1 MSRKRHQQ
9 GNLKVVRGRW
19 IAPWWKGGHRRNKA
33 LGKAGKITKS
43 QAQDKLAEILAP
55 IYTQQQGPNRRL
67 EIRRFE
73 EWVFP
78 SETRKTP
85 LATDTCWRRWIAPR
99 LKPVGLEWV
108 NFQVM
113 RRTHASLMRE
123 LKVDPKTVADQL
135 GHSVDV
141 DLNVYTTTALGPRK
155 EALNAFESALRV
167 M

>member
-1 MSRKRHQQ
+1 
-9 GNLKVVRGRW
+9 
-19 IAPWWKGGHRRNKA
+19 
-33 LGKAGKITKS
+33 
-43 QAQDKLAEILAP
+43 
-55 IYTQQQGPNRRL
+55 
-67 EIRRFE
+67 
-73 EWVFP
+73 
-78 SETRKTP
+78 
-85 LATDTCWRRWIAPR
+85 
-99 LKPVGLEWV
+99 V

>member
-1 MSRKRHQQ
+1 
-9 GNLKVVRGRW
+9 
-19 IAPWWKGGHRRNKA
+19 
-33 LGKAGKITKS
+33 
-43 QAQDKLAEILAP
+43 
-55 IYTQQQGPNRRL
+55 
-67 EIRRFE
+67 
-73 EWVFP
+73 
-78 SETRKTP
+78 
-85 LATDTCWRRWIAPR
+85 
-99 LKPVGLEWV
+99 
-108 NFQVM
+108 M